1 MREMSRFRGLVLVRV
16 LFLLLLA
23 AACLGGFYY
32 VWILQPAQANQ
43 DSNEQRA
50 ARMVGLSDNP
60 VAHHLSPEYT
70 DADGDLV
77 ADVPKDVTKR
87 IDPDTLVFSWIA
99 EDQNEGMRDAFKDLT
114 TQLAKATGKKV
125 EYDPD
130 MTSTQ
135 DQLKALKEGK
145 LHITVFSTGAVP
157 IAVNIAGFVPVGMLA
172 SESGNAKHQMLII
185 VPAASTI
192 MTAADLRGH
201 ELALTEPNSNSGY
214 KAAIVLLKN
223 DIGLIFE
230 HDYRVLATQSYEN
243 SIAGIAKG
251 QYDAAAVASDV
262 LERAV
267 ANGAIKKSDYR
278 VIYTSP
284 DFPSAAIGYAYNLK
298 PELAATIKDTLL
310 SFDFKG
316 TSLEARFASSNESH
330 FVPLNYF
337 NDWAI
342 VRMID
347 DTISGPQ
354 EIR

>member
-1 MREMSRFRGLVLVRV
+1 
-16 LFLLLLA
+16 
-23 AACLGGFYY
+23 
-32 VWILQPAQANQ
+32 
-43 DSNEQRA
+43 
-50 ARMVGLSDNP
+50 MVGLSDTP
-60 VAHHLSPEYT
+60 VVHHLAPEYT
-70 DADGDLV
+70 DADGDLI
-77 ADVPKDVTKR
+77 ADLPKDPAQR

-99 EDQNEGMRDAFKDLT
+99 EDQNEQTRDDFKDLT
-114 TQLAKATGKKV
+114 DRLANTTGRKVVYDLDVTNTQ
-125 EYDPD
+125 E
-130 MTSTQ
+130 
-135 DQLKALKEGK
+135 QLKALKEGK

-172 SESGNAKHQMLII
+172 SEAGNAKHQMLII
-185 VPAASTI
+185 VPAASDI
-192 MTAADLRGH
+192 MTAADLKGH

-214 KAAIVLLKN
+214 KAAIVLLRN
-223 DIGLIFE
+223 EFGLIFE
-230 HDYRVLATQSYEN
+230 HDYRILETQSYDN

-251 QYDAAAVASDV
+251 QYDAAAVASDF

-267 ANGAIKKSDYR
+267 AGGAIKKSDFR

-347 DTISGPQ
+347 DTIAGPQ
-354 EIR
+354 EIK